1 VHTQAR
7 WQSWAQCQRQ
17 AWYLDHEVSRD
28 PGTLFDDHKLSWGK
42 HVCLKSTVSWGK
54 HVCVCV
60 CVCVCLCV
68 CSQEHSAKRQ
78 AWYLEPGAQFLE
90 VNTRVCVYVCVCLCV
105 CVCVLKSTGECYI
118 RSWWQI
124 YRPFRRWR
132 SDAVTHSIFLVW
144 CHEEIVDLRK
154 RYV

>member
-1 VHTQAR
+1 
-7 WQSWAQCQRQ
+7 
-17 AWYLDHEVSRD
+17 
-28 PGTLFDDHKLSWGK
+28 
-42 HVCLKSTVSWGK
+42 
-54 HVCVCV
+54 VCVCV

-118 RSWWQI
+118 RS
-124 YRPFRRWR
+124 
-132 SDAVTHSIFLVW
+132 
-144 CHEEIVDLRK
+144 
-154 RYV
+154 